1 MSSMLQV
8 YFKQLSKVPL
18 LTKEQ
23 EVELSK
29 KIEVGDRRS
38 RDHMVQANLRL
49 VISIAKKYQNRGA
62 TLEDLIQEGNIG
74 LMKAVDKFDWR
85 RGCRFST
92 YGCWWIRQSIMRHLE
107 DQSRTIR
114 VPGHIT
120 GMYGKIKRV
129 VDDYTH
135 QFNCKPSA
143 AEVAEILGLTEE
155 KVESISRGGFFTVS
169 MDSPGLSKSESDTLH
184 RRLQDPF
191 AHLPDMILEQKELMS
206 EIKKVLTTL
215 SAKEEKIIRLRFGIT
230 ETPETNENFSVTSD
244 ELGDIIAE
252 ATKLESEHG
261 KSHTT
266 PKV

>member
-1 MSSMLQV
+1 MSSMLQT

-23 EVELSK
+23 EIELSK

-74 LMKAVDKFDWR
+74 LMKAVDKFNWR

-129 VDDYTH
+129 IDDYDKE
-135 QFNCKPSA
+135 FNCKPSA

-155 KVESISRGGFFTVS
+155 KVETISRGGFFTVS
-169 MDSPGLSKSESDTLH
+169 MDAPGFSENEADNLH
-184 RRLQDPF
+184 RRLEDPL
-191 AHLPDMILEQKELMS
+191 AHRPDIILEQKELMA

-230 ETPETNENFSVTSD
+230 EAPTNNENFSVTSE
-244 ELGDIIAE
+244 ELSDIITE
-252 ATKLESEHG
+252 AGKLESVNG

-266 PKV
+266 AKV